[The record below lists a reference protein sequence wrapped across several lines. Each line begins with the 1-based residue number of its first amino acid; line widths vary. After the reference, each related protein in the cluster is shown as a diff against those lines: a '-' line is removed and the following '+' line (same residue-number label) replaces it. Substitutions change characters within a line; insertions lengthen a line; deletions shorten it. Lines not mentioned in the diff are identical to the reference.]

1 MDTVATGNIMPAAR
15 PELRRARPVCLLYAE
30 RMIWASNSPLLEL
43 VPCAL
48 NPPAFHD
55 MTDSAVA
62 KLPARLGLRVMVAAR
77 EGRERE

>member
-1 MDTVATGNIMPAAR
+1 MDIATCHDMPAAR
-15 PELRRARPVCLLYAE
+15 PELRRARPVCLLHAE
-30 RMIWASNSPLLEL
+30 RTIWASYSPLLEL
-43 VPCAL
+43 VPLCAL
-48 NPPAFHD
+48 SPPAFQN